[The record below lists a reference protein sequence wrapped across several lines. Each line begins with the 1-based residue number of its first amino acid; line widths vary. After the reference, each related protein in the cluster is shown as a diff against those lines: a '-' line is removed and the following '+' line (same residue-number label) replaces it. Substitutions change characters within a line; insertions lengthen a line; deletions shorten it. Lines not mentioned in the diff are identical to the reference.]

1 MVKDITYDA
10 PCQNQLTH
18 QNYYY
23 IIVTITG
30 RNEAVSLNLDE
41 MARELFSY
49 MRVFQKGPVR
59 RAQELSQGEMAMLAY
74 LTFEESE
81 VTPTEL
87 SNHFNLS
94 TARVAN
100 TLNSLEKKRYIERI
114 HDSID
119 RRKVIV
125 HITDTGR
132 QFSKKKMEETVEDLS
147 DMLNDLGEEDAADF
161 LRIMRKISFL
171 TCEKQKEELLKLD
184 GVDESQLLAGIHYT
198 I

>member
-1 MVKDITYDA
+1 M
-10 PCQNQLTH
+10 
-18 QNYYY
+18 
-23 IIVTITG
+23 
-30 RNEAVSLNLDE
+30 NLDE

-184 GVDESQLLAGIHYT
+184 V
-198 I
+198 